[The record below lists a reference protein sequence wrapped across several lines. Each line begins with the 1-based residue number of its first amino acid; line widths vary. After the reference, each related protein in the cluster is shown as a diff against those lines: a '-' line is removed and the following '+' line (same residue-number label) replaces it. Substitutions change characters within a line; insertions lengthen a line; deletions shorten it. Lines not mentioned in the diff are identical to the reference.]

1 MSSFFD
7 EKFVKN
13 TLEGVIAQAFTD
25 FFLAPANRL
34 MILQQAQPKIYK
46 ARPSDPPIYRGS
58 LHYALRIVKHEGFFA
73 LWKGNL
79 VGTLKNAMHR
89 LATSIFAKLYEPIF
103 FKEDSTYSEASTN
116 LREFLLLAA
125 VEFSALVVQ
134 YPFKVVQVRMSTDI
148 PEHQTVE
155 RPVGL
160 KAIWHCVKRI
170 WEEEGLRGFYKGL
183 SVAALQS
190 LVRVAFL
197 TIERTVIS
205 NTTGDLERR
214 PKHKRR
220 LVKELIY
227 SGSPANLVLTYL
239 KNSTTVKKATKKTGK
254 VVFNALYKLG
264 SALILYPFHVVQT
277 RMIAHEE
284 KVRLVRPREVVAEIL
299 ENEGFRGFYNGLLI
313 TTIHTGGSFIMLP
326 IFRAFTKGFIV
337 KGEQKAD
344 EKKSLG
350 EKGAKYLKKKKEK
363 FKKFTKDAKDKV
375 KEKASESLKKH
386 EREHLSGE
394 RFSD

>member
-134 YPFKVVQVRMSTDI
+134 
-148 PEHQTVE
+148 
-155 RPVGL
+155 
-160 KAIWHCVKRI
+160 
-170 WEEEGLRGFYKGL
+170 
-183 SVAALQS
+183 
-190 LVRVAFL
+190 
-197 TIERTVIS
+197 
-205 NTTGDLERR
+205 
-214 PKHKRR
+214 
-220 LVKELIY
+220 
-227 SGSPANLVLTYL
+227 
-239 KNSTTVKKATKKTGK
+239 
-254 VVFNALYKLG
+254 
-264 SALILYPFHVVQT
+264 
-277 RMIAHEE
+277 
-284 KVRLVRPREVVAEIL
+284 
-299 ENEGFRGFYNGLLI
+299 
-313 TTIHTGGSFIMLP
+313 
-326 IFRAFTKGFIV
+326 
-337 KGEQKAD
+337 
-344 EKKSLG
+344 
-350 EKGAKYLKKKKEK
+350 
-363 FKKFTKDAKDKV
+363 
-375 KEKASESLKKH
+375 
-386 EREHLSGE
+386 
-394 RFSD
+394 